1 MVKHTVRLDISII
14 AYIRCVSRDKDSD
27 THRDIQNTVKSNLYI
42 TDNDSKNGSHRQ
54 SQRHWQ
60 LRTSEFNSDRIRDRW
75 LQ

>member
-1 MVKHTVRLDISII
+1 MIETKTV
-14 AYIRCVSRDKDSD
+14 SD
-27 THRDIQNTVKSNLYI
+27 THRDIQNTVKSNLCI

-54 SQRHWQ
+54 SQGNWQ